1 MVYRGIMPD
10 NPERRSSRKAVA
22 LALLIVVDTEGGE
35 SDEAA
40 AQVQDL
46 SQHGLGISI
55 GTNLKT
61 GQLVDIRANEG
72 LGGPVRARVVWV
84 GAPESDKQYRAGLE
98 FLSPVKVA
106 T

>member
-1 MVYRGIMPD
+1 MPESKD
-10 NPERRSSRKAVA
+10 RRSTRKPVA
-22 LALLIVVDTEGGE
+22 LALLIVVEPE
-35 SDEAA
+35 SEESAEAA
-40 AQVQDL
+40 ALAKDL
-46 SQHGLGISI
+46 SEHGLQIS
-55 GTNLKT
+55 TRTDLKT

-98 FLSPVKVA
+98 FLSPLKVA

>member
-1 MVYRGIMPD
+1 MPD
-10 NPERRSSRKAVA
+10 SPDRRSSRKPVA
-22 LALLIVVDTEGGE
+22 LALLIVVDAEGAE
-35 SDEAA
+35 SDEATA
-40 AQVQDL
+40 RAHDL
-46 SQHGLGISI
+46 SLQGMGITCDAS
-55 GTNLKT
+55 LKT

-98 FLSPVKVA
+98 FLSPLKAA